1 MATRKAPRRPRSP
14 PKSNA
19 SQIAPGV
26 YVGGWNDAE
35 PFQGTRIC
43 VLDEVPDGK
52 IPAEIHVPIY
62 DEKTDRPLRE
72 NLDRVAQLVEA
83 ARQKNEPVL
92 LFCGHG
98 VRRGSLAGAWYLHRH
113 DGLSLDAAFDRVR
126 AVRPKIQHVKDW
138 VGDWT
143 VLAES

>member
-1 MATRKAPRRPRSP
+1 
-14 PKSNA
+14 
-19 SQIAPGV
+19 
-26 YVGGWNDAE
+26 
-35 PFQGTRIC
+35 